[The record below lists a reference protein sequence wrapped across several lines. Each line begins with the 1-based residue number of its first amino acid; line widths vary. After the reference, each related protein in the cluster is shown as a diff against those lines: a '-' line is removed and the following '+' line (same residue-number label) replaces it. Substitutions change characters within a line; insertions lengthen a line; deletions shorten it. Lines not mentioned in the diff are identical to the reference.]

1 MDKKKDGIGVADG
14 ARDGQRERE
23 RHSTKT
29 KSTMCEFLPI
39 YFFSI

>member
-23 RHSTKT
+23 RHCAAATTEKKFEMRNPT
-29 KSTMCEFLPI
+29 AN
-39 YFFSI
+39 